1 MKIHQL
7 VHKILST
14 NEISTFIKGHNFVEN
29 ERINIIQI
37 YINVYTKFDRNTINS
52 QDIKNKH
59 NSDVDQGPLL
69 KIDKKKKNALD
80 YGLRYGPPIPRRFA
94 RTDGRTLKRFGGYII
109 IPRHFLCGGV

>member
-1 MKIHQL
+1 M

-14 NEISTFIKGHNFVEN
+14 DEISTFIKGHNFVEN

-69 KIDKKKKNALD
+69 KIDKKKKKFALD
-80 YGLRYGPPIPRRFA
+80 YGFRVMDPLYPEGLLGQ
-94 RTDGRTLKRFGGYII
+94 TDGHSNGSEGIS
-109 IPRHFLCGGV
+109 

>member
-37 YINVYTKFDRNTINS
+37 YILSISMCIQNFMKIHQLVHKILSTNEISTFIKGHNSVENERINIIQIYINVYIKFYENPSIGP
-52 QDIKNKH
+52 QDIEHKRYFNIY
-59 NSDVDQGPLL
+59 QGP
-69 KIDKKKKNALD
+69 
-80 YGLRYGPPIPRRFA
+80 
-94 RTDGRTLKRFGGYII
+94 
-109 IPRHFLCGGV
+109 